1 MPMTSPELEERLA
14 ALEKSQER
22 VAVDLAR
29 LENAVRGLRRPS
41 FSFVIRVAI
50 SLIVL
55 WVALQLVLMVALM
68 LGSAI
73 FNQGGRSAIGAI
85 ALIVIV
91 AVAVIVTVKAVR
103 NRRASAFR

>member
-1 MPMTSPELEERLA
+1 MTAPELEERLA

-22 VAVDLAR
+22 MAMDLAR
-29 LENAVRGLRRPS
+29 LENAVRDLRRPS

-50 SLIVL
+50 GLIVL
-55 WVALQLVLMVALM
+55 WAALSLVPMVVLM

-73 FNQGGRSAIGAI
+73 FNQGGRSAIGVI

-91 AVAVIVTVKAVR
+91 AVAVTVTVKAVR
-103 NRRASAFR
+103 NRRASASR

>member
-1 MPMTSPELEERLA
+1 MTTSELEERLA

-22 VAVDLAR
+22 TASDLAR
-29 LENAVRGLRRPS
+29 LENVVRDLRRPS

-55 WVALQLVLMVALM
+55 WVALQFVPMVALM

-73 FNQGGRSAIGAI
+73 FNQGGRAAIGAI

-91 AVAVIVTVKAVR
+91 AVAVTVTVKAVR
-103 NRRASAFR
+103 NRRASASR